1 MMWQRT
7 TKVGFGV
14 HDKYVI
20 GWYCENGA
28 QSNDPR
34 RAQQFVGYA
43 CNEKGYN
50 DCYNKLALKQANKLR
65 GNHDVAPLKLNER
78 AARELDFQLFRT
90 EPGKLLL
97 PQPGKRGYRNRG
109 CYQSVFIEADQTLIP
124 RVSTSNAA
132 VSYWYDGVE
141 HYDYDHNK
149 PKAVTSDQDYAE
161 ESLACMQSVA
171 LVYTNKQRGAIK
183 KKNDQDQVKSAMDCA
198 IACNSDTGC
207 LAYETGPDDHCATF
221 QRVAEAQALTTENE

>member
-50 DCYNKLALKQANKLR
+50 DCYNKLALKQVNKLR

-97 PQPGKRGYRNRG
+97 PQPSKRGYRNRG
-109 CYQSVFIEADQTLIP
+109 CYQSVFVEADQALIP

-141 HYDYDHNK
+141 YYDYDHNK
-149 PKAVTSDQDYAE
+149 PKVVASKQDYAE
-161 ESLACMQSVA
+161 EGLACMQSVA
-171 LVYTNKQRGAIK
+171 LVYTNERRGAIK
-183 KKNDQDQVKSAMDCA
+183 RSGVDQVKSAMDCA
-198 IACNSDTGC
+198 IACNTNDAC
-207 LAYETGPDDHCATF
+207 VAYETGPDNHCAIF
-221 QRVAEAQALTTENE
+221 VNAADPLTTENQ